1 MKYGARP
8 RGTRKHPHRDKDDVL
23 ILKNIISFVV
33 VVADVVVANLL
44 FNCRCTF
51 KQNLYTVCD
60 LALGL
65 LVNKVTLFVLC
76 TGKSSLVS
84 LCA

>member
-8 RGTRKHPHRDKDDVL
+8 RGTRKHPHRDKDDVP

-33 VVADVVVANLL
+33 VVADAVVANLL
-44 FNCRCTF
+44 FNRRCTF

>member
-8 RGTRKHPHRDKDDVL
+8 RGTRKHPHRDKDDVP

-33 VVADVVVANLL
+33 VVADAVVANLL
-44 FNCRCTF
+44 FNRRCTF

-84 LCA
+84 LYA